1 MSAARALQ
9 DDLLSL
15 FVVDSVQDENGLQ
28 SYLKRVLQVTS
39 QCFRTS
45 GASIFLEE
53 GGVYHLAAKLGPAV
67 RTPDGAV
74 IQKGIGLAGEAIE
87 LAEPKIVTDGER
99 ADIGSSLIVPLMD
112 GGTCIGV
119 LNMARG
125 HDEPVFGEEDLRY
138 AGGVAGQI
146 ALAVHNAKLFASARE
161 YDRLKRLAEVGQM
174 TAAIAHEIRNPLT
187 GILGAAKMIQEA
199 PELTE
204 EMANIIEL
212 ETMKLN
218 LLCDEFLDFSRP
230 IRLDPEDQNLGDVV
244 RATCSLLESSFSDSE
259 VALTVTNENQTKC
272 IDRRRIEQV
281 VRNLVL
287 NGLQATPK
295 GGTVSVNVFDW
306 GFSVHDTGAGM
317 SEEAQQKLFSPFF
330 TTKPSG
336 TGLGLS
342 IVQKVVQAHG
352 GFISVQ
358 SQEGVGTTFE
368 VHLP

>member
-1 MSAARALQ
+1 MSAARAIQ
-9 DDLLSL
+9 NDLLSL
-15 FVVDSVQDENGLQ
+15 FVVDSVQDENGLHA
-28 SYLKRVLQVTS
+28 YLKRVLEVATR
-39 QCFRTS
+39 CFRTS

-87 LAEPKIVTDGER
+87 LAQPKIITDGQR
-99 ADIGSSLIVPLMD
+99 TDIGSSLIVPLMD
-112 GGTCIGV
+112 GGNCIGV
-119 LNMARG
+119 LNMARS

-138 AGGVAGQI
+138 AEGVAGQI
-146 ALAVHNAKLFASARE
+146 ALAVHNAKLFASGRE

-218 LLCDEFLDFSRP
+218 LLCDEFLDFARP
-230 IRLDPEDQNLGDVV
+230 IRLEPEDEDLGEVV
-244 RATCSLLESSFSDSE
+244 RTTTSLLETAFEEAS
-259 VALTVTNENQTKC
+259 VGLLVTAVNLRKSV
-272 IDRRRIEQV
+272 DRRRIEQV
-281 VRNLVL
+281 LRNLVL
-287 NGLQATPK
+287 NALQATPK
-295 GGTVSVNVFDW
+295 GGTVWVDVFDW
-306 GFSVHDTGAGM
+306 GFSVRDTGAGM
-317 SEEAQQKLFSPFF
+317 SEEQQANLFSPFF
-330 TTKPSG
+330 TTKSNG

-342 IVQKVVQAHG
+342 IVKKIVQAHG
-352 GFISVQ
+352 GHISVT
-358 SQEGVGTTFE
+358 SALGSGTTFE